1 MNELKVFMFNGRL
14 VTDSREVAEMVGREH
29 KEILAMIEGQY
40 HSDGRIKRVGL
51 LPTISES
58 GLFRSDDFF
67 MESSYTVEGNNRT
80 YKCYLLTKIGCDMV
94 ANKMTGEKGVLFTAA
109 FVTRFEEMENFIRSG
124 QVGQS
129 FSTKEEFEMQ
139 LIGARYAS
147 EILRL
152 DTTSNVRMLE
162 TVHEQHGVPTNHL
175 PIYVDEEV
183 TLALS
188 ELLKEHDV
196 GIGAAKANTKLI
208 ELGLL
213 EIKERPSSKGGL
225 KEFKSL
231 TDKGLMFGKNLINTR
246 NPKETQPHYYPSKFN
261 QLKALLQR
269 VEGS

>member
-1 MNELKVFMFNGRL
+1 MNLTLATQQHFNSILCDFWINEKDEVFMTREQIGQALEYADPRRSVSKVHERNSERL
-14 VTDSREVAEMVGREH
+14 NKFSTVVKLTTQAGLRETTIYNEH
-29 KEILAMIEGQY
+29 GIYEIARRSEQPKADDFY
-40 HSDGRIKRVGL
+40 DFVYEL
-51 LPTISES
+51 LSKLRKGEVVLVRPQTIS
-58 GLFRSDDFF
+58 
-67 MESSYTVEGNNRT
+67 
-80 YKCYLLTKIGCDMV
+80 
-94 ANKMTGEKGVLFTAA
+94 A
-109 FVTRFEEMENFIRSG
+109 
-124 QVGQS
+124 
-129 FSTKEEFEMQ
+129 KEEFEMQ

-175 PIYVDEEV
+175 PVYVDEEV
-183 TLALS
+183 TLPLS
-188 ELLKEHDV
+188 KLLKEHEV

-208 ELGLL
+208 ELGFL

-261 QLKALLQR
+261 QLKALLH
-269 VEGS
+269 VEM